1 LFFLKIS
8 RYLAI
13 SFQKK
18 YQNVNACAWTTS
30 QTRTFML
37 FMDFSRACEHL
48 EGTSGRLDMIDYI
61 SRVLPTLTP
70 EELPVFVRF
79 VMGRIF
85 PDWSSK
91 KLGIGPNLLYEA
103 IGYVAGMKKEQVIE
117 KITITGDAGR
127 AVEELL
133 SIKSQ
138 TTFFHEDLD
147 LVRVY
152 TELITIAEMEGKKS
166 QREKLLAVRRLLG
179 NAHPLEGRYLTRIML
194 EELRIGV
201 GEGSVRDAIARAFS
215 VDSAL
220 VEHAMQALNDAG
232 EVARLARRGPDALR
246 EVRITLFHPVRM
258 MLAQQGTIP
267 DMIQEHGKI
276 AAEFKYDGSRF
287 QFHKKGNWARL
298 YSRRLED
305 VTAALP
311 DVIEK
316 LITSTAHDVILDGEV
331 IAIKEG
337 KPMPFQSVLRRF
349 RRRHDIAEAQDAI
362 EMVPNVFDILYLD
375 GETLIDLPLE
385 KRRQRLESVV
395 NRYIA
400 PQVVSSDPQEI
411 EHTYKDALEAG
422 HEGIMIKVP
431 ASPYSPGQRGK
442 NWIKIKPDVDT
453 LDLAV
458 IGGEWGE
465 GKRAH
470 IFGSFL
476 VACQDQGRLI
486 ALSRVATGFS
496 DEQLGEVYDLLKDRV
511 IKKSG
516 KEVSFEPDLV
526 FEVGYAELQVS
537 PTYEGGF
544 ALRFPRFIRIRDDK
558 NITDVETLESI
569 RERYQRQA
577 KSAQAYQK

>member
-1 LFFLKIS
+1 
-8 RYLAI
+8 
-13 SFQKK
+13 
-18 YQNVNACAWTTS
+18 
-30 QTRTFML
+30 ML
-37 FMDFSRACEHL
+37 FMDFSRTCEQL
-48 EGTSGRLDMIDYI
+48 EVTSGRLDMIDII

-179 NAHPLEGRYLTRIML
+179 NARPLEGRYLTRIML

-201 GEGSVRDAIARAFS
+201 GEGSVRDAIGRAFS

-232 EVARLARRGPDALR
+232 EVARLARLGPDALR
-246 EVRITLFHPVRM
+246 EVHITLFHPVRM

-267 DMIQEHGKI
+267 DMIREHGQI

-316 LITSTAHDVILDGEV
+316 LITSTTHDVILDGEV
-331 IAIKEG
+331 IAIKDN

-385 KRRQRLESVV
+385 KRRQHLESVV

-400 PQVVSSDPQEI
+400 PQVVSSDPVAI
-411 EHTYKDALEAG
+411 EQTYKDALEAG

-476 VACQDQGRLI
+476 VACQDQGKLI

-496 DEQLGEVYDLLKDRV
+496 DEQLAEVYDLLKDRV

-558 NITDVETLESI
+558 NITDVETLDGI

>member
-1 LFFLKIS
+1 
-8 RYLAI
+8 
-13 SFQKK
+13 
-18 YQNVNACAWTTS
+18 
-30 QTRTFML
+30 
-37 FMDFSRACEHL
+37 MDFSRACEQL
-48 EGTSGRLDMIDYI
+48 EGTSGRLDMIDII
-61 SRVLPTLTP
+61 SRVLPTLSP

-152 TELITIAEMEGKKS
+152 TELIAIAEMEGKKS

-179 NAHPLEGRYLTRIML
+179 NAHPLEGRYLARIML

-201 GEGSVRDAIARAFS
+201 GEGSVRDAIARAFL

-232 EVARLARRGPDALR
+232 EVARLAKLGPDALR

-267 DMIQEHGKI
+267 DMIKEHGQI

-316 LITSTAHDVILDGEV
+316 LITSTGHDVILDGEV
-331 IAIKEG
+331 IAIKDN

-385 KRRQRLESVV
+385 MRRKRLESVV

-400 PQVVSSDPQEI
+400 PQLVSSDPLEI
-411 EHTYKDALEAG
+411 ERKYKEALEAG

-470 IFGSFL
+470 VFGSFL
-476 VACQDQGRLI
+476 VACQDSGKLI

-496 DEQLGEVYDLLKDRV
+496 DEQLIEVYDLLKDRV

-516 KEVSFEPDLV
+516 KEVSFEPDLI

-558 NITDVETLESI
+558 DITDVETLESI
-569 RERYQRQA
+569 RERYFRQT

>member
-1 LFFLKIS
+1 
-8 RYLAI
+8 
-13 SFQKK
+13 
-18 YQNVNACAWTTS
+18 
-30 QTRTFML
+30 ML
-37 FMDFSRACEHL
+37 FMDFSRACEQL
-48 EGTSGRLDMIDYI
+48 EGTSGRLDMIDII
-61 SRVLPTLTP
+61 SRILPTLSP

-103 IGYVAGMKKEQVIE
+103 IGYVAGMNKEQVIE

-147 LVRVY
+147 IVRVY
-152 TELITIAEMEGKKS
+152 TELVAIAEIEGKKS
-166 QREKLLAVRRLLG
+166 QREKLQRVRRLLG

-201 GEGSVRDAIARAFS
+201 GEGSVRDAIARAFL

-232 EVARLARRGPDALR
+232 EVARLAKLGPEALR

-267 DMIQEHGKI
+267 DMIQEHGQI

-316 LITSTAHDVILDGEV
+316 LITSTTHDVILDGEV
-331 IAIKEG
+331 IAMKEG

-385 KRRQRLESVV
+385 KRRQRLESVL

-411 EHTYKDALEAG
+411 ERTYKEALEAG

-470 IFGSFL
+470 VFGSFL
-476 VACQDQGRLI
+476 VACQDQGKLI

-496 DEQLGEVYDLLKDRV
+496 DEQLVEVYDLLKDRV

-526 FEVGYAELQVS
+526 FEVGYSELQVS

-569 RERYQRQA
+569 RERYRRQT

>member
-1 LFFLKIS
+1 
-8 RYLAI
+8 
-13 SFQKK
+13 
-18 YQNVNACAWTTS
+18 
-30 QTRTFML
+30 ML
-37 FMDFSRACEHL
+37 FMDFSRACEQL
-48 EGTSGRLDMIDYI
+48 EGTSGRLDMIDII
-61 SRVLPTLTP
+61 SRILPTLTP

-152 TELITIAEMEGKKS
+152 AELIAIAEMEGKKS

-215 VDSAL
+215 ADSAL

-232 EVARLARRGPDALR
+232 EVARLAKLGPDALR
-246 EVRITLFHPVRM
+246 EVHITLFHPVRM

-267 DMIQEHGKI
+267 DMIQEHGQI

-316 LITSTAHDVILDGEV
+316 LITSTSHDVILDGEV

-385 KRRQRLESVV
+385 KRRKRLESVV
-395 NRYIA
+395 NQYLA
-400 PQVVSSDPQEI
+400 PQVVSSDPREI
-411 EHTYKDALEAG
+411 ERTYKEALEAG

-470 IFGSFL
+470 VFGSFL
-476 VACQDQGRLI
+476 VACQDQGKLI

-526 FEVGYAELQVS
+526 FEVGYSELQAS
-537 PTYEGGF
+537 PTYEGGY

-558 NITDVETLESI
+558 NISDVETLESI

>member
-1 LFFLKIS
+1 MRALGQH
-8 RYLAI
+8 
-13 SFQKK
+13 QK
-18 YQNVNACAWTTS
+18 
-30 QTRTFML
+30 RILML
-37 FMDFSRACEHL
+37 FMDFSRVCEQL
-48 EGTSGRLDMIDYI
+48 EGTSGRLDMIAII
-61 SRVLPTLTP
+61 SRVLPTLSP

-103 IGYVAGMKKEQVIE
+103 IGYVAGMKKEQIIE
-117 KITITGDAGR
+117 RINTTGDAGR

-152 TELITIAEMEGKKS
+152 NELIAIAEMEGKKS
-166 QREKLLAVRRLLG
+166 QREKLLAVRRLLA
-179 NAHPLEGRYLTRIML
+179 NARPLEGKYLARIML

-201 GEGSVRDAIARAFS
+201 GEGSVRDAIAMAFS

-220 VEHAMQALNDAG
+220 VEHAIQALNDAG
-232 EVARLARRGPDALR
+232 EVARLAKLGPASLQD
-246 EVRITLFHPVRM
+246 VRITLFHPVRM

-267 DMIQEHGKI
+267 DMIREHGQV

-316 LITSTAHDVILDGEV
+316 LIASTGHDVLLDGEV
-331 IAIKEG
+331 IAIKDN

-349 RRRHDIAEAQDAI
+349 RRRHDIAEAKDAI
-362 EMVPNVFDILYLD
+362 EMVPIVFDILYVD

-385 KRRQRLESVV
+385 KRRERLLSVV
-395 NRYIA
+395 NNYIA
-400 PQVVSSDPQEI
+400 PQVVSSDPLEI
-411 EHTYKDALEAG
+411 DRTYKEALDAG
-422 HEGIMIKVP
+422 HEGIMIKVLS
-431 ASPYSPGQRGK
+431 SPYSPGQRGK
-442 NWIKIKPDVDT
+442 NWIKIKPEVDT

-470 IFGSFL
+470 VFGSFL
-476 VACQDQGRLI
+476 VACQDQGKLI

-496 DEQLGEVYDLLKDRV
+496 DEQLAEVYDLLKDRV

-516 KEVSFEPDLV
+516 KEVSFEPELV
-526 FEVGYAELQVS
+526 FEVGYSELQVS

-558 NITDVETLESI
+558 NITDVETLDSI

>member
-1 LFFLKIS
+1 
-8 RYLAI
+8 
-13 SFQKK
+13 
-18 YQNVNACAWTTS
+18 
-30 QTRTFML
+30 ML
-37 FMDFSRACEHL
+37 FMDFSRTCEQL
-48 EGTSGRLDMIDYI
+48 EGTSGRLDMIDII

-103 IGYVAGMKKEQVIE
+103 IGYVAGMKKDQVIE

-232 EVARLARRGPDALR
+232 EVARLAKLGPDALR

-267 DMIQEHGKI
+267 DMIQEHGQI

-316 LITSTAHDVILDGEV
+316 LITSTTHDVILDGEV
-331 IAIKEG
+331 IAIKDN

-385 KRRQRLESVV
+385 KRRKHLESVV

-400 PQVVSSDPQEI
+400 PQVVSSDPREI
-411 EHTYKDALEAG
+411 EQTYKDALEAG

-476 VACQDQGRLI
+476 VACQDQGKLI

-496 DEQLGEVYDLLKDRV
+496 DEQLAEVYDLLKDRV
-511 IKKSG
+511 IQKSG
-516 KEVSFEPDLV
+516 KEVSFEPGLV

-558 NITDVETLESI
+558 DITDVETLESI

>member
-1 LFFLKIS
+1 
-8 RYLAI
+8 
-13 SFQKK
+13 
-18 YQNVNACAWTTS
+18 
-30 QTRTFML
+30 
-37 FMDFSRACEHL
+37 
-48 EGTSGRLDMIDYI
+48 
-61 SRVLPTLTP
+61 
-70 EELPVFVRF
+70 
-79 VMGRIF
+79 MGRIF

-103 IGYVAGMKKEQVIE
+103 IGYVAGLKKEEVIE
-117 KITITGDAGR
+117 KINATGDAGR
-127 AVEELL
+127 AVEDLLL
-133 SIKSQ
+133 SKSQ
-138 TTFFHEDLD
+138 TTFFHEELD

-152 TELITIAEMEGKKS
+152 SELITIAEMEGKKS

-179 NAHPLEGRYLTRIML
+179 NSHPLEGRYLTRIML

-201 GEGSVRDAIARAFS
+201 GEGSVRDAISKAFD

-220 VEHAMQALNDAG
+220 VEHGMQALNDAG
-232 EVARLARRGPDALR
+232 EVARLAKLGPEALR
-246 EVRITLFHPVRM
+246 NVRITLFHPVRM
-258 MLAQQGTIP
+258 MLAQQGTIQ
-267 DMIQEHGKI
+267 DMINEHGQI

-287 QFHKKGNWARL
+287 QFHKKGNWARI

-316 LITSTAHDVILDGEV
+316 LISSTSHDVILDGEV
-331 IAIKEG
+331 IAIKDN

-362 EMVPNVFDILYLD
+362 ELVPNVFDILYLD
-375 GETLIDLPLE
+375 EETLIDLPLNE
-385 KRRQRLESVV
+385 RRKRLESAVTM
-395 NRYIA
+395 YIA
-400 PQVVSSDPQEI
+400 PQIISSDPLEI
-411 EHTYKDALEAG
+411 ERTYKAALDAG

-442 NWIKIKPDVDT
+442 QWIKIKPEVDT

-470 IFGSFL
+470 VFGSFL
-476 VACQDQGRLI
+476 VACQDAGKLI
-486 ALSRVATGFS
+486 PLSRVATGFS
-496 DEQLGEVYDLLKDRV
+496 DEQLSEVYELLKDRV
-511 IKKSG
+511 VKKAG
-516 KEVSFEPDLV
+516 KEVSFEPELV

-544 ALRFPRFIRIRDDK
+544 ALRFPRFVRIRDDK
-558 NITDVETLESI
+558 DIADIETLDSI
-569 RERYQRQA
+569 RKRYDLQT
-577 KSAQAYQK
+577 KSAQAYRA